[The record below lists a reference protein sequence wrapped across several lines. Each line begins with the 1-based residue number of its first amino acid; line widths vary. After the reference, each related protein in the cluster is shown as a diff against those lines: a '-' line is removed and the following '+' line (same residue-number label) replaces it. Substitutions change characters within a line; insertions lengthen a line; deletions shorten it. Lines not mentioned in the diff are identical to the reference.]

1 MLVNETPKRG
11 RPSRIANNITNKWE
25 TYRQQVVNGNDV
37 TNTMLTALYN
47 SQDRVTR
54 ITSGPTMV
62 RDHGGV
68 RWNKSTGYKTKRGRA
83 GCIREETMYEVVEWS
98 PSIIYENHINSYLNN
113 LNYKPKITDLDD
125 MHLADHHIVTNLIN
139 IMGPGVTPSSLR
151 KVTWEPRS
159 EPLSNLTWQPSW
171 ESLNHTH
178 TKGPMRRPR
187 QPAPARKWNHWT
199 ATSQTHK
206 NKEYGAKASTLMLIP
221 LKGSVILQC
230 LAHNL

>member
-1 MLVNETPKRG
+1 
-11 RPSRIANNITNKWE
+11 
-25 TYRQQVVNGNDV
+25 
-37 TNTMLTALYN
+37 
-47 SQDRVTR
+47 
-54 ITSGPTMV
+54 
-62 RDHGGV
+62 
-68 RWNKSTGYKTKRGRA
+68 
-83 GCIREETMYEVVEWS
+83 MYEVEWS
-98 PSIIYENHINSYLNN
+98 PSIICENHINVYHTN
-113 LNYKPKITDLDD
+113 LNYKPKTITPLPDLDD

-206 NKEYGAKASTLMLIP
+206 NKEYGAKASTLMSTPSKRSAI
-221 LKGSVILQC
+221 SQC
-230 LAHNL
+230 SSHNH